1 MNEDVKSRVD
11 TAVPH
16 ANAFDR
22 LSEDEKRGLEIE
34 GEIEHA
40 HGTKRDELAGE
51 AEEKVTGADE
61 QQLPDD

>member
-16 ANAFDR
+16 PAALDR
-22 LSEDEKRGLEIE
+22 LSEDEKRSLELE

-40 HGTKRDELAGE
+40 HGTKREEMAE
-51 AEEKVTGADE
+51 QAEEKVTGEDAHK
-61 QQLPDD
+61 PNG